1 MSRVGKTPVAF
12 PSAIEVKVANGAV
25 TVSGPKGTSSWD
37 IPSVIS
43 VEVEGNQVL
52 VGRSEETK
60 HARAMHGTI
69 RSIINNMVIGCEKG
83 YVKELEIS
91 GVGYKA
97 AMKGTTCVL
106 ALGFSHEINYEI
118 PEGITVEI
126 DKAGV
131 NAKVSGH
138 DKALVGLVA
147 SRIRGF
153 SPAEPYKGKGVKYK
167 GEQIRRKEGKAV
179 A

>member
-1 MSRVGKTPVAF
+1 MSRVGKTPIAIPSGVEVQVAG
-12 PSAIEVKVANGAV
+12 SIV
-25 TVSGPKGTSSWD
+25 TVKGPKGESVWD
-37 IPSVIS
+37 VPSVIT
-43 VEVEGNQVL
+43 VEVADKQVL
-52 VGRSEETK
+52 VGRKEETK
-60 HARAMHGTI
+60 KARALHGTI
-69 RSIINNMVIGCEKG
+69 RSLINNMVIGVEKG

-97 AMKGTTCVL
+97 LMKGQTCVL

-118 PEGITVEI
+118 PAGITVEV

-131 NAKVSGH
+131 KVKVSGH

-147 SRIRGF
+147 SRIRAF